1 MNDDML
7 NGMKVLGLCHYLQ
20 GPAATQYL
28 ADLGAD
34 VIKIE
39 PIAGA
44 HERHWAGADSF
55 IDGVSSFFLCANRN
69 KRSLAVDLK
78 TPEGRDIVER
88 LIARS
93 DAVVENF
100 RPGVLDRLGFGYE
113 RAREI
118 NPALIYAS
126 ATGFGASGPMRDS
139 PGQDL
144 LVQARCGLV
153 AGTGERFTAP
163 KAVGAAVVDQH
174 GGALLAMAVVAAYV
188 RKLTSGRGARVESSL
203 FNAGLDLQAEALA
216 AYINAGVER
225 DRYRRHP
232 DLATWFHEAPYG
244 VYRTRDDRFVVIG
257 LNDPVLL
264 AQTLNSSRLM
274 SLAECNRYEDRDVY
288 AAAVAEA
295 VLGFDFGDF
304 SARFDQSGLWY
315 APVQDYADLQVDPQA
330 LHNEVFETIETG
342 GLRFTLLN
350 AAVRY
355 DGKKLPTRRFALA
368 AGADTHA
375 ILSDLGMDAAQ
386 IDDLVA
392 RRVVAAPP
400 DPASDTVRTRP
411 FAGALHE

>member
-44 HERHWAGADSF
+44 HERHWAGAGSF

-78 TPEGRDIVER
+78 APEGRDIVER
-88 LIARS
+88 LMARS

-144 LVQARCGLV
+144 LIQARCGLV
-153 AGTGERFTAP
+153 AGTGERFSAP

-188 RKLTSGRGARVESSL
+188 RKLTTGQGARVESSL

-216 AYINAGVER
+216 AYINAGVQR

-257 LNDPVLL
+257 LNDPIQL
-264 AQTLNSSRLM
+264 ARTLESDRLET
-274 SLAECNRYEDRDVY
+274 LADCNRYEDRDAY
-288 AAAVAEA
+288 ATAVAEA
-295 VLGFDFGDF
+295 VLRFDFGDF
-304 SARFDQSGLWY
+304 VARFDRAGLWY
-315 APVQDYADLQVDPQA
+315 APVQDYSDLQADPQA
-330 LHNEVFETIETG
+330 LHNEVFETIETE

-375 ILSDLGMDAAQ
+375 ILSDLGMETAQ

-392 RRVVAAPP
+392 RRVVAAPRGS
-400 DPASDTVRTRP
+400 ASRQVRTEP
-411 FAGALHE
+411 FRGVTHE

>member
-20 GPAATQYL
+20 GPAPTQYL

-39 PIAGA
+39 PITGA

-93 DAVVENF
+93 DAVIENF

-216 AYINAGVER
+216 AYINAGVKR

-264 AQTLNSSRLM
+264 AQTLNSDRLM
-274 SLAECNRYEDRDVY
+274 ALADCNRYEDRDAY

-295 VLGFDFGDF
+295 VLGFDFRDF

-315 APVQDYADLQVDPQA
+315 APVQDYADLQADPQA

-375 ILSDLGMDAAQ
+375 ILSDLGMDAAR

-400 DPASDTVRTRP
+400 ERASDTVKTQP

>member
-1 MNDDML
+1 MNEAML
-7 NGMKVLGLCHYLQ
+7 NGMKVLGFCHYLQ

-39 PIAGA
+39 PLAGA

-78 TPEGRDIVER
+78 TPEGRDIVHR
-88 LIARS
+88 LMAHS
-93 DAVVENF
+93 DAIVENF

-113 RAREI
+113 RAREL
-118 NPALIYAS
+118 NPAVIYAS

-144 LVQARCGLV
+144 LIQARCGLV
-153 AGTGERFTAP
+153 AGTGERFVAP
-163 KAVGAAVVDQH
+163 KAVGAAIVDQH

-188 RKLTSGRGARVESSL
+188 RKLTSGQGARVESSL

-225 DRYRRHP
+225 GRYRRHP

-257 LNDPVLL
+257 LNDPVH
-264 AQTLNSSRLM
+264 
-274 SLAECNRYEDRDVY
+274 LAESLSSPRLKELADCNRYQDRDAY
-288 AAAVAEA
+288 ATAVAEA
-295 VLGFDFGDF
+295 VLRLDYADFA
-304 SARFDQSGLWY
+304 ARFDQAGLWY
-315 APVQDYADLQVDPQA
+315 APVQDYADIQADPQA

-342 GLRFTLLN
+342 GIRFTLLN

-355 DGKKLPTRRFALA
+355 DGHKLPIRRFALA

-375 ILSDLGMDAAQ
+375 ILSGLGLDAAR

-392 RRVVAAPP
+392 RRIVAAPQGLAP
-400 DPASDTVRTRP
+400 DQLRTGP
-411 FAGALHE
+411 FRGAQHE

>member
-93 DAVVENF
+93 DALVENF

-118 NPALIYAS
+118 NPAMIYAS

-188 RKLTSGRGARVESSL
+188 RKLTTGRGARVESSL

-216 AYINAGVER
+216 AYINAGVKR
-225 DRYRRHP
+225 DRYQRHP

-264 AQTLNSSRLM
+264 AQTLNSDRLKT
-274 SLAECNRYEDRDVY
+274 LAGCNRYEDRDAY

-315 APVQDYADLQVDPQA
+315 APVQDYSDLQADPQA

-355 DGKKLPTRRFALA
+355 DGKKLPIRRFALA
-368 AGADTHA
+368 AGADTHT

-392 RRVVAAPP
+392 RRVVAAPTGRVP
-400 DPASDTVRTRP
+400 DTVRTQP